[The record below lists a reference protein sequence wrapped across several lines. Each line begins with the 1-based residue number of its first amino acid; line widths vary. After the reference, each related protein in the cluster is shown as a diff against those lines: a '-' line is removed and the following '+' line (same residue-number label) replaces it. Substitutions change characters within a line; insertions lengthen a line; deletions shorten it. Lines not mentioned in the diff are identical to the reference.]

1 MSNQFKMG
9 GVWGSRIEWFDITE
23 FTNIDARETF
33 RCHGWKSPRP
43 NVGDTLLAEFESSWI
58 TFEFV
63 SVHYCDDPADMFFAS
78 VRPIKQE
85 LK

>member
-9 GVWGSRIEWFDITE
+9 GGWGNRIEWTYPNQFKDVE
-23 FTNIDARETF
+23 NQKTF
-33 RCHGWKSPRP
+33 RCHGWKTPRP

-63 SVHYCDDPADMFFAS
+63 SVDYCDDPADMFFAT